1 MKNLLGFT
9 KYGLIG
15 TFAVLAPLC
24 MGQTPKDG
32 DKVLVR
38 PQYPDG
44 QKLRYNLNMTG
55 AAAWYPTQ
63 KDLNWGKMTTDLTF
77 VLSHKVVRKSGA
89 CTYELT
95 GENLKT
101 TGEDNKGRFE
111 VTADRQRIAGNLHGT
126 TFFAPELNPL
136 TKEMTITVGPRW
148 GFQFGTGLL
157 PIAIYLLPS
166 VDKLFWTLL
175 TVAPEKEVASGD
187 AWENEFEYQLPDSKG
202 QPLKVKGAWKATG
215 WEQYKGVKCLAMT
228 LSAELSLKDT
238 EVLLLN
244 GDKVHVADGSY
255 KADGKVLWDV
265 EHGLMCSA
273 TAEQKILITCDRP
286 DARALRSEVKCTLSL
301 MEAFLGDKDPRLN
314 KK

>member
-1 MKNLLGFT
+1 MKSLQNFG
-9 KYGLIG
+9 KYALFA
-15 TFAVLAPLC
+15 TFALLAPFCLAD
-24 MGQTPKDG
+24 GPKETQ
-32 DKVLVR
+32 KHLVR

-55 AAAWYPTQ
+55 AAAWYPAQ
-63 KDLNWGKMTTDLTF
+63 KDLEWGKMTTDLTF
-77 VLSHKVVRKSGA
+77 VLSQKVVRKSGA
-89 CTYELT
+89 CTYELS

-101 TGEDNKGRFE
+101 TGEDNKGKFE

-126 TFFAPELNPL
+126 TFFNPDLNPL
-136 TKEMTITVGPRW
+136 TKEMTLTVGPRW

-157 PIAIYLLPS
+157 PIAIYLLPH

-175 TVAPEKEVASGD
+175 TVAPEKEVAVGD
-187 AWENEFEYQLPDSKG
+187 TWDQEFEYQLPDSKG
-202 QPLKVKGAWKATG
+202 QPLKVKGTWKAIG
-215 WEQYKGVKCLAMT
+215 WENYKGVKCLAMT
-228 LSAELSLKDT
+228 LSADLSLKDC

-265 EHGLMCSA
+265 EHGMMCFA
-273 TAEQKILITCDRP
+273 TAGQKILITCDRP

-301 MEAFLGDKDPRLN
+301 MEAFLGEKDPRL